1 MPVGYPTAVFNADDE
16 VTTITG
22 PTIRRGASEQSV
34 ETPAEFMLAIYR
46 KFGSPV
52 LDLAAVAAN
61 AKCAS
66 YITLE
71 EDSLTVDWTQRLSGG
86 IGWLNAP
93 FDPAEPWAAKCE
105 AEYQRGARLLY
116 LCRGSIDSNWWW
128 QYIQPNAVV
137 YALTPRIKFVGQ
149 LQGYPSSLCLCTFN
163 VLGVPGG
170 PIQRW
175 RWR

>member
-1 MPVGYPTAVFNADDE
+1 M
-16 VTTITG
+16 
-22 PTIRRGASEQSV
+22 GASLNRGESAQDI
-34 ETPAEFMLAIYR
+34 ETPDEFIDAVASR
-46 KFGSPV
+46 FGNPKF
-52 LDLAAVAAN
+52 DLAATEAN
-61 AKCAS
+61 KKAEWYYGPGSSLGEDSLAMNWSRIAWVERNEPQRKLLWLNPPFDPIEPWVAKCA
-66 YITLE
+66 E
-71 EDSLTVDWTQRLSGG
+71 
-86 IGWLNAP
+86 
-93 FDPAEPWAAKCE
+93 
-105 AEYQRGARLLY
+105 EYQRGARILL

-149 LQGYPSSLCLCTFN
+149 AQGYPSPLVLCTFN